1 MKNIFF
7 FILCCFY
14 FCTVINRQ
22 SNCDQ
27 NSTKFLVTYNYIIND
42 SVNKGKSLIISNSLV
57 DLNISVFYEEL
68 KQKGE
73 DKRSVM
79 IRLLYKIYQNVDFC
93 SKLTFLNDKSVQY
106 SKNILFFSPII
117 NDSILCAEL
126 FEYKR
131 NLNKNNKTEYRHVA
145 AFNTSYIYL
154 FMFDKVGKIKSMF
167 RKEMI
172 YD

>member
-1 MKNIFF
+1 MKNILIIIILFF
-7 FILCCFY
+7 L
-14 FCTVINRQ
+14 
-22 SNCDQ
+22 Q
-27 NSTKFLVTYNYIIND
+27 NNMLAQKNYSADSIKYLAGYNAIIND
-42 SVNKGKSLIISNSLV
+42 SINKGKSLIISDSLV
-57 DLNISVFYEEL
+57 DLNISVFYKEL
-68 KQKGE
+68 KQKDE

-126 FEYKR
+126 FEYER

>member
-1 MKNIFF
+1 MKNILIIIILFF
-7 FILCCFY
+7 L
-14 FCTVINRQ
+14 
-22 SNCDQ
+22 Q
-27 NSTKFLVTYNYIIND
+27 NNMLAQKNYSPDSIKYLAGYNAIIND
-42 SVNKGKSLIISNSLV
+42 SINKGKSLIISNSLL
-57 DLNISVFYEEL
+57 DLNISVFYKEL
-68 KQKGE
+68 KQKDE

-79 IRLLYKIYQNVDFC
+79 IRLVYKIYQNVDFC
-93 SKLTFLNDKSVQY
+93 SNLTFLNDKSVQY

>member
-1 MKNIFF
+1 MLAQKNYSPDSIKY
-7 FILCCFY
+7 LAG
-14 FCTVINRQ
+14 
-22 SNCDQ
+22 
-27 NSTKFLVTYNYIIND
+27 YNAIIND
-42 SVNKGKSLIISNSLV
+42 SINKGKSLIISNSLL
-57 DLNISVFYEEL
+57 DLNISVFYKEL
-68 KQKGE
+68 KQKDE

-167 RKEMI
+167 KKEMI

>member
-1 MKNIFF
+1 MLAQKNYSPDSIKY
-7 FILCCFY
+7 LAG
-14 FCTVINRQ
+14 
-22 SNCDQ
+22 
-27 NSTKFLVTYNYIIND
+27 YNAIIND
-42 SVNKGKSLIISNSLV
+42 SINKGKSLIISNSLL
-57 DLNISVFYEEL
+57 DLNISVFYKEL
-68 KQKGE
+68 KQKDE

-106 SKNILFFSPII
+106 SKNILFFSTII

>member
-14 FCTVINRQ
+14 FCTVINGQ

-27 NSTKFLVTYNYIIND
+27 DSTKFLIAYNYIIND
-42 SVNKGKSLIISNSLV
+42 SINQGKDLIISNSLV
-57 DLNISVFYEEL
+57 SLNVAVFFREL
-68 KQKGE
+68 KQKDE
-73 DKRSVM
+73 DEYSLAKR
-79 IRLLYKIYQNVDFC
+79 LYGIYQNVDFG
-93 SKLTFLNDKSVQY
+93 SKLTFLNDKSVKY

-126 FEYKR
+126 FEYR
-131 NLNKNNKTEYRHVA
+131 SNLNKNNENEYMRIA
-145 AFNTSYIYL
+145 AFSTSYIYL
-154 FMFDKVGKIKSMF
+154 FVFDKVGKIKSMF

-172 YD
+172 ND

>member
-1 MKNIFF
+1 MFAQKNYSPDSIKY
-7 FILCCFY
+7 LAG
-14 FCTVINRQ
+14 
-22 SNCDQ
+22 
-27 NSTKFLVTYNYIIND
+27 YNAIIND
-42 SVNKGKSLIISNSLV
+42 SINKGKSLIISNSLL
-57 DLNISVFYEEL
+57 DLNISVFYKEL
-68 KQKGE
+68 KQKDE

>member
-1 MKNIFF
+1 MFAQKNYSADSIKY
-7 FILCCFY
+7 LAG
-14 FCTVINRQ
+14 
-22 SNCDQ
+22 
-27 NSTKFLVTYNYIIND
+27 YNAIIND
-42 SVNKGKSLIISNSLV
+42 SISKGKNLIISDSLV
-57 DLNISVFYEEL
+57 SLNVAVFFKEL
-68 KQKGE
+68 KQKDE

>member
-1 MKNIFF
+1 MLAQKNYSPDSIKY
-7 FILCCFY
+7 LAG
-14 FCTVINRQ
+14 
-22 SNCDQ
+22 
-27 NSTKFLVTYNYIIND
+27 YNAIIND
-42 SVNKGKSLIISNSLV
+42 SINKGKSLIISNSLL
-57 DLNISVFYEEL
+57 DLNISVFYKEL
-68 KQKGE
+68 KQKDE

-79 IRLLYKIYQNVDFC
+79 SRLLYKIYQNVDFC

>member
-1 MKNIFF
+1 MLAQKNYSPDSIKY
-7 FILCCFY
+7 LAG
-14 FCTVINRQ
+14 
-22 SNCDQ
+22 
-27 NSTKFLVTYNYIIND
+27 YNAIINY
-42 SVNKGKSLIISNSLV
+42 SINKGKSLIISNSLL
-57 DLNISVFYEEL
+57 DLNISVFYKEL
-68 KQKGE
+68 KQKDE

>member
-1 MKNIFF
+1 MKNILIIIILFF
-7 FILCCFY
+7 L
-14 FCTVINRQ
+14 
-22 SNCDQ
+22 Q
-27 NSTKFLVTYNYIIND
+27 NNMLAQKNYSPDSIKYLAGYNAIIND
-42 SVNKGKSLIISNSLV
+42 SINKGKSLIISNSLL
-57 DLNISVFYEEL
+57 DLNISVFYKEL
-68 KQKGE
+68 KQKDE

-172 YD
+172 NN

>member
-1 MKNIFF
+1 MLAQKNYSPDSIKY
-7 FILCCFY
+7 LAG
-14 FCTVINRQ
+14 
-22 SNCDQ
+22 
-27 NSTKFLVTYNYIIND
+27 YNAIIND
-42 SVNKGKSLIISNSLV
+42 SINKGKSLIISNSLL
-57 DLNISVFYEEL
+57 DLNISVFYKEL
-68 KQKGE
+68 KQKDE

-154 FMFDKVGKIKSMF
+154 FVFDKVGKIKSMF

>member
-1 MKNIFF
+1 MKNILIIIILFF
-7 FILCCFY
+7 L
-14 FCTVINRQ
+14 
-22 SNCDQ
+22 Q
-27 NSTKFLVTYNYIIND
+27 NNVLAQKNYSPDSIKYLAGYNAIIND
-42 SVNKGKSLIISNSLV
+42 SINKGKSLIISNSLL
-57 DLNISVFYEEL
+57 DLNISVFYKEL
-68 KQKGE
+68 KQKDE

>member
-1 MKNIFF
+1 MFAQKNYSADSIKY
-7 FILCCFY
+7 LAG
-14 FCTVINRQ
+14 
-22 SNCDQ
+22 
-27 NSTKFLVTYNYIIND
+27 YNAIIND
-42 SVNKGKSLIISNSLV
+42 SINKGKSLIISNSLL
-57 DLNISVFYEEL
+57 DLNISVFYKEL
-68 KQKGE
+68 KQKDE

>member
-1 MKNIFF
+1 MLAQKNYSADSIKY
-7 FILCCFY
+7 LAG
-14 FCTVINRQ
+14 
-22 SNCDQ
+22 
-27 NSTKFLVTYNYIIND
+27 YNAIIND
-42 SVNKGKSLIISNSLV
+42 SINKGKSLIISDSLV
-57 DLNISVFYEEL
+57 DLNISVFYKEL
-68 KQKGE
+68 KQKDE

-126 FEYKR
+126 FEYER

>member
-1 MKNIFF
+1 MKNILIIIILFF
-7 FILCCFY
+7 L
-14 FCTVINRQ
+14 
-22 SNCDQ
+22 Q
-27 NSTKFLVTYNYIIND
+27 NNMLAQKNYSPDSIKYLAGYNAIIND
-42 SVNKGKSLIISNSLV
+42 SINKGKSLIISNSLL
-57 DLNISVFYEEL
+57 DLNISVFYKEL
-68 KQKGE
+68 KQKDE
-73 DKRSVM
+73 DKRPVM

>member
-1 MKNIFF
+1 MLAQKNYSPDSIKY
-7 FILCCFY
+7 LAG
-14 FCTVINRQ
+14 
-22 SNCDQ
+22 
-27 NSTKFLVTYNYIIND
+27 YNAIIND
-42 SVNKGKSLIISNSLV
+42 SINKGKSLIISNSLL
-57 DLNISVFYEEL
+57 DLNISVFYKEL
-68 KQKGE
+68 KQKDE

-145 AFNTSYIYL
+145 AFNTRYIYL

>member
-1 MKNIFF
+1 MKNILIIIILFF
-7 FILCCFY
+7 L
-14 FCTVINRQ
+14 
-22 SNCDQ
+22 Q
-27 NSTKFLVTYNYIIND
+27 NNMLAQKNYSADSIKYLAGYNAIIND
-42 SVNKGKSLIISNSLV
+42 SINKGKSLIISDSLV
-57 DLNISVFYEEL
+57 DLNISVFYKEL
-68 KQKGE
+68 KQKDE

>member
-1 MKNIFF
+1 MKNILIIIILFF
-7 FILCCFY
+7 L
-14 FCTVINRQ
+14 
-22 SNCDQ
+22 Q
-27 NSTKFLVTYNYIIND
+27 NNMLAQKNYSPDSIKYLAGYNAIIND
-42 SVNKGKSLIISNSLV
+42 SINKGKSLIISNSLL
-57 DLNISVFYEEL
+57 DLNISVFYKEL
-68 KQKGE
+68 KQKDE

-79 IRLLYKIYQNVDFC
+79 IRLIYKIYQNVDFC

>member
-1 MKNIFF
+1 MKNILIIIILFF
-7 FILCCFY
+7 L
-14 FCTVINRQ
+14 
-22 SNCDQ
+22 Q
-27 NSTKFLVTYNYIIND
+27 NNMLAQKNYSPDSIKYLAGYNAIIND
-42 SVNKGKSLIISNSLV
+42 SINKGKSLIISNSLL
-57 DLNISVFYEEL
+57 DLNISVFYKEL
-68 KQKGE
+68 KQKDE

-117 NDSILCAEL
+117 DDSILCAEL

>member
-14 FCTVINRQ
+14 FCTVINGQ

-27 NSTKFLVTYNYIIND
+27 DSTKFLIAYNYIIND
-42 SVNKGKSLIISNSLV
+42 SINQGKDLIISNSLV
-57 DLNISVFYEEL
+57 SLNVAVFFREL
-68 KQKGE
+68 KQKDE
-73 DKRSVM
+73 DERSLAKR
-79 IRLLYKIYQNVDFC
+79 LYGIYQNVDFG
-93 SKLTFLNDKSVQY
+93 SKLTFLNDKGVKY

-126 FEYKR
+126 FEYKK
-131 NLNKNNKTEYRHVA
+131 NLNKSNKIKYRHVA

-154 FMFDKVGKIKSMF
+154 FVFDKVGKIKSMF

>member
-1 MKNIFF
+1 MLAQKNYSADSIKY
-7 FILCCFY
+7 LAG
-14 FCTVINRQ
+14 
-22 SNCDQ
+22 
-27 NSTKFLVTYNYIIND
+27 YNAIIND
-42 SVNKGKSLIISNSLV
+42 SINKGKSLIISNSLV
-57 DLNISVFYEEL
+57 DLNISVFYKEL
-68 KQKGE
+68 KQKDE

-79 IRLLYKIYQNVDFC
+79 IRLLYEIYQNVDFC

>member
-1 MKNIFF
+1 MLAQKNYSPDSIKY
-7 FILCCFY
+7 LAG
-14 FCTVINRQ
+14 
-22 SNCDQ
+22 
-27 NSTKFLVTYNYIIND
+27 YNAIIND
-42 SVNKGKSLIISNSLV
+42 SINKGKSLIISNSLL
-57 DLNISVFYEEL
+57 DLNISVFYKEL
-68 KQKGE
+68 KQKDE

-126 FEYKR
+126 IEYKR

>member
-1 MKNIFF
+1 MLAQKNYSPDSIKY
-7 FILCCFY
+7 LAG
-14 FCTVINRQ
+14 
-22 SNCDQ
+22 
-27 NSTKFLVTYNYIIND
+27 YNAIIND
-42 SVNKGKSLIISNSLV
+42 SINKGKSLIISNSLL
-57 DLNISVFYEEL
+57 DLNISVFYKEL
-68 KQKGE
+68 KQKDE